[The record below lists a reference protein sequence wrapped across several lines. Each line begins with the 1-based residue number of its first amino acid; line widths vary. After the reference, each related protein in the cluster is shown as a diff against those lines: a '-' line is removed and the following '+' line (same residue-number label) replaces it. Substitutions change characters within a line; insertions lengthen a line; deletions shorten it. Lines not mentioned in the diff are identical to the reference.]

1 VFDILAVALVRS
13 VFIRVLLVEATILV
27 ALWLFGRAFS

>member
-1 VFDILAVALVRS
+1 